1 VATETIVMS
10 YRHDRLLRKSPVALM
25 VALFEVRGAPP
36 PGAKPIDGTAL
47 FRQTTGI
54 ITPARTAFHD

>member
-1 VATETIVMS
+1 MTVFC
-10 YRHDRLLRKSPVALM
+10 KNPVALM
-25 VALFEVRGAPP
+25 VAFFEVRGAPS

-47 FRQTTGI
+47 IRQTTGI